1 MTNVSKKNETRK
13 RIINA
18 ASQGFRSNGYAGI
31 GVDGIAKKAG
41 VTSGAFYAHLGSK
54 DGAFEAALSLGLDEV
69 IAAIPE
75 FQLQHGKQWLVA
87 FSDYYL
93 GQAHRDDLSCGCAM
107 TTLSPEV
114 VRTKPELHAIYE
126 NKMVAIIEL
135 MALGLDGDS
144 HEDCLSRAW
153 TVLGILIGGL
163 TMARAVA
170 SVKTA
175 DKIAISIANAV
186 INIAGEVKEPLESA
200 PPPI

>member
-1 MTNVSKKNETRK
+1 MTKVSKKQATRK

-31 GVDGIAKKAG
+31 GVDSIAKEAG

-54 DGAFEAALSLGLDEV
+54 DGAFEVALSIGLDEV

-75 FQLQHGKQWLVA
+75 FQLQHGKQWIVA

-93 GQAHRDDLSCGCAM
+93 AQTHRDNLSCGCAM

-126 NKMVAIIEL
+126 EKMTEIVEL
-135 MALGLDGDS
+135 MAEGLIGRS
-144 HEDCLSRAW
+144 HEECLSNAW
-153 TVLGILIGGL
+153 VVLGTLIGGL
-163 TMARAVA
+163 TMARAVD
-170 SVKTA
+170 SIKTA
-175 DKIAISIANAV
+175 DKIAISITNAA
-186 INIAGEVKEPLESA
+186 INAAGQTKNIRDEK
-200 PPPI
+200 